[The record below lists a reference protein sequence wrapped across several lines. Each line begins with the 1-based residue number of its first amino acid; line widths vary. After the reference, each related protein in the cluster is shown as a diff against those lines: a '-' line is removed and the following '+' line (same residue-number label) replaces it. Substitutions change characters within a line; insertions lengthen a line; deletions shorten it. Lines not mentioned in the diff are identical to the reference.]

1 MRRNM
6 DYLNEYAGKTVLV
19 TGGAGL
25 IGSNLVRRL
34 IELEAGKILILD
46 SLESAVKWNVPVHP
60 SVSLIEGD
68 VADEVLLKR
77 AFFARPHYV
86 FHLAAHFANQKAVD
100 YPEENLRVNALGTM
114 KLLEYS
120 RMVDVQRF
128 VFASSGCS
136 AYGSRAPV
144 PLKEDFITLHLDTP
158 YQIHKLLGELYCNF
172 FLDHWG
178 LPTVRLRL
186 FNVYGPGGLPGK
198 YKNVIPNFMH
208 MAHNGKPLTVMGT
221 GDETRDFTFVGDLID
236 GLLRGGVFQ
245 EAVGEEMNLGSGV
258 ETKSIDLANMVNEV
272 SGNKGGIQYI
282 EKRDWDHGSRRL
294 ASIDKAKKVMGY
306 DPQTPLIE
314 GLKKANAWFV
324 ENKERIIYLET

>member
-1 MRRNM
+1 M
-6 DYLNEYAGKTVLV
+6 DYLKEYAGKTVLV

-34 IELEAGKILILD
+34 VELEVKKVFILD
-46 SLESAVKWNVPVHP
+46 SFVSAVRWNILQHP
-60 SVSLIEGD
+60 RVVLVEGD

-77 AFFARPHYV
+77 IYFERPDYV

-120 RMVDVQRF
+120 RLSDVKRF

-144 PLKEDFITLHLDTP
+144 PLKEDFVTLHLDTP

-172 FLDHWG
+172 FMDHWG

-186 FNVYGPGGLPGK
+186 FNVYGPCGLPGK

-208 MAHNGKPLTVMGT
+208 MAHQGKPLTVMGT
-221 GDETRDFTFVGDLID
+221 GQETRDFTFVGDLVD
-236 GLLRGGVFQ
+236 GLLRGGTIP

-258 ETKSIDLANMVNEV
+258 ETPSIDLANLVNKV
-272 SGNKGGIQYI
+272 SGNAAGTLSI

-294 ASIDKAKKVMGY
+294 ASIDKARNVMGY
-306 DPQTPLIE
+306 DPQTKLE
-314 GLKKANAWFV
+314 DGLKKTNEWFV
-324 ENKERIIYLET
+324 ENKEKVVYLET

>member
-1 MRRNM
+1 M
-6 DYLNEYAGKTVLV
+6 DYLKEYAGKTVLV

-25 IGSNLVRRL
+25 IGSNLVKKL
-34 IELEAGKILILD
+34 VELEVKKVLILD
-46 SLESAVKWNVPVHP
+46 SLESAVEWNVPVYP
-60 SVSLIEGD
+60 NVVLIKGD

-77 AFFARPHYV
+77 VFFDRPEYV

-100 YPEENLRVNALGTM
+100 FPEENLRVNALGTM

-120 RMVDVQRF
+120 RLVDVKRF
-128 VFASSGCS
+128 VFSSSGCS

-144 PLKEDFITLHLDTP
+144 PLKEDFVTLHLDTP

-198 YKNVIPNFMH
+198 YKNVIPNFMY
-208 MAHNGKPLTVMGT
+208 MAHQGKPLTVMGT

-236 GLLRGGVFQ
+236 GLLRGGVFE
-245 EAVGEEMNLGSGV
+245 EAIGEEMNLGSGV
-258 ETKSIDLANMVNEV
+258 ETASIDLAKMVNEV
-272 SGNKGGIQYI
+272 SGNSAGIVHI
-282 EKRDWDHGSRRL
+282 EKRDWDHGTRRL
-294 ASIDKAKKVMGY
+294 ASIDKARQLMGY

-314 GLKKANAWFV
+314 GLKKANEWFV
-324 ENKERIIYLET
+324 ENKDRIIYLET

>member
-1 MRRNM
+1 M
-6 DYLNEYAGKTVLV
+6 DYLKAYAGQTVLV

-34 IELEAGKILILD
+34 IELEAKKILILD
-46 SLESAVKWNVPVHP
+46 SLESAVTWNVPVHP
-60 SVSLIEGD
+60 SVTLIEGD

-77 AFFARPHYV
+77 IYFDRPAFV

-100 YPEENLRVNALGTM
+100 YPEENLRVNALGTL
-114 KLLEYS
+114 KLLEYA
-120 RMVDVQRF
+120 RLTDVKRF

-186 FNVYGPGGLPGK
+186 FNVYGPGGLPGR
-198 YKNVIPNFMH
+198 YKNVIPNFMY
-208 MAHNGKPLTVMGT
+208 MAHQGKPLTVMGT
-221 GDETRDFTFVGDLID
+221 GEETRDFTFVRDLID
-236 GLLRGGVFQ
+236 GLLRGGVI
-245 EAVGEEMNLGSGV
+245 EDAVGEEMNLGSGV
-258 ETKSIDLANMVNEV
+258 ETTSADLAQMVNAV
-272 SGNKGGIQYI
+272 SGNQGGIKYI

-294 ASIDKAKKVMGY
+294 AAIDKARSVMGY

-314 GLKKANAWFV
+314 GLKHTNAWFE
-324 ENKERIIYLET
+324 ENKDRIIYLET

>member
-1 MRRNM
+1 M
-6 DYLNEYAGKTVLV
+6 DYLGKYEGSTVLV

-34 IELEAGKILILD
+34 IELKARRVFILD
-46 SLESAVKWNVPVHP
+46 NFISAVRWNPPVHP
-60 SVSLIEGD
+60 SVTIVEGD

-77 AFFARPHYV
+77 IFFDKPDYV

-100 YPEENLRVNALGTM
+100 YPEENLRVNGLGTLR
-114 KLLEYS
+114 LLQFS
-120 RMVDVQRF
+120 HLAKVKRF

-172 FLDHWG
+172 FLDHWD

-198 YKNVIPNFMH
+198 YKNVIPNFMY
-208 MAHNGKPLTVMGT
+208 MAHQGKPLTVMGT
-221 GDETRDFTFVGDLID
+221 GQETRDFTFVGDLVD
-236 GLLRGGVFQ
+236 GLLRGGVFE
-245 EAVGEEMNLGSGV
+245 EAIGQEMNLGSGV
-258 ETKSIDLANMVNEV
+258 ETTSLALAEMVNKV
-272 SGNKGGIQYI
+272 SGNPAGITFVP
-282 EKRDWDHGSRRL
+282 KRDWDHGTRRL
-294 ASIDKAKKVMGY
+294 ASIEKARKLIGF
-306 DPQTPLIE
+306 DPRTKLE
-314 GLKKANAWFV
+314 DGLKRVNEWFM
-324 ENKERIIYLET
+324 ENKHRIVYLET

>member
-1 MRRNM
+1 M
-6 DYLNEYAGKTVLV
+6 DYLKEYAGKTVLV

-25 IGSNLVRRL
+25 IGSNLVKKL
-34 IELEAGKILILD
+34 VALDAKKVLILD
-46 SLESAVKWNVPVHP
+46 SLESAVEWNVPIYPNV
-60 SVSLIEGD
+60 VLVEGD

-77 AFFARPHYV
+77 IFFERPDYV

-120 RMVDVQRF
+120 RLVDVKRF

-144 PLKEDFITLHLDTP
+144 PLKEDFVTLHLDTP

-186 FNVYGPGGLPGK
+186 FNVFGPGGLPGR

-221 GDETRDFTFVGDLID
+221 GQETRDFTFVEDLID
-236 GLLRGGVFQ
+236 GLLRGGIFE
-245 EAVGEEMNLGSGV
+245 EAIGEEMNLGSGV
-258 ETKSIDLANMVNEV
+258 ETASIDLANMINEV
-272 SGNKGGIQYI
+272 SGNAAGVVQI

-294 ASIDKAKKVMGY
+294 ASIDKAKEVMGY

-314 GLKKANAWFV
+314 GLKKVNQWFV
-324 ENKERIIYLET
+324 ENKDRIIYLET

>member
-1 MRRNM
+1 M
-6 DYLNEYAGKTVLV
+6 DYLAKYEGTTVLV

-34 IELEAGKILILD
+34 IELKAKRIFVLD
-46 SLESAVKWNVPVHP
+46 NFVSAVRWNVPVHP
-60 SVSLIEGD
+60 SVMVIEGD

-77 AFFARPHYV
+77 IFFDKPDYV

-100 YPEENLRVNALGTM
+100 YPEENLRVNGLATLR
-114 KLLEYS
+114 LLQFS
-120 RMVDVQRF
+120 HLAKVKRF

-198 YKNVIPNFMH
+198 YKNVIPNFMY
-208 MAHNGKPLTVMGT
+208 MAHQGKPLTVMGT
-221 GDETRDFTFVGDLID
+221 GQETRDFTFVGDLID
-236 GLLRGGVFQ
+236 GLLRGGVFE
-245 EAVGEEMNLGSGV
+245 EAIGQEMNLGSGV
-258 ETKSIDLANMVNEV
+258 ETTSLALAEMVNRV
-272 SGNKGGIQYI
+272 SGNQGGITFI
-282 EKRDWDHGSRRL
+282 PKRDWDHGMRRL
-294 ASIDKAKKVMGY
+294 ASIEKARKLIGFN
-306 DPQTPLIE
+306 PQTKLE
-314 GLKKANAWFV
+314 DGLKKVNEWFV
-324 ENKERIIYLET
+324 ENKHRIVYLET

>member
-1 MRRNM
+1 MG
-6 DYLNEYAGKTVLV
+6 YLEEYAGKTVLV

-25 IGSNLVRRL
+25 IGSNLVKRL
-34 IELEAGKILILD
+34 IELDAEKVFILD
-46 SLESAVKWNVPVHP
+46 NFISAVKWNVPLHP
-60 SVSLIEGD
+60 RVMLIEGD
-68 VADEVLLKR
+68 IADEVILKR
-77 AFFARPHYV
+77 IFFDKPDYV

-114 KLLEYS
+114 RLLQFS
-120 RMVDVQRF
+120 HMANVKRF

-208 MAHNGKPLTVMGT
+208 MAHQGKPLTVMGT
-221 GDETRDFTFVGDLID
+221 GQETRDFTFVGDLID
-236 GLLRGGVFQ
+236 GLLRGGIFE
-245 EAVGEEMNLGSGV
+245 EAIGQEMNLGSGV
-258 ETKSIDLANMVNEV
+258 ETPSIDLANLVNKV
-272 SGNKGGIQYI
+272 SGNTAGTISI

-294 ASIDKAKKVMGY
+294 ASIDKARSVMGY
-306 DPQTPLIE
+306 DPQTKLE
-314 GLKKANAWFV
+314 DGLKKVNEWFV
-324 ENKERIIYLET
+324 ENKERIVYLET